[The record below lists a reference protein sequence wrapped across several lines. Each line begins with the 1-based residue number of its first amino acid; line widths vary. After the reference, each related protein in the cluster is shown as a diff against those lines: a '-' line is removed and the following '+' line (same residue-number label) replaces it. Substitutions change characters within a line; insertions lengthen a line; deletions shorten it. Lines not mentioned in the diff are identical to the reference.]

1 MPDTKKAVKDNQDDL
16 KSIDDYLDEA
26 LEEMIMDPLIRETL
40 GDHVFNKYATAKR
53 LEFDQYRVQVHQWEV
68 DKYLTQY

>member
-1 MPDTKKAVKDNQDDL
+1 M
-16 KSIDDYLDEA
+16 
-26 LEEMIMDPLIRETL
+26 IRETL